1 MAYKS
6 ILFTIAP
13 NSGFATS
20 LGAEQLG
27 APNLVPGSGAKT
39 AGVNVHK
46 DYPWTLSTNK
56 ARAYVPKLMLT
67 EYKLIL
73 SSEVSGM
80 LYTVRGAADNLNVL
94 AREGARNVTNA
105 GLALGST
112 VALTHTAKTILPNVF
127 LKNINE
133 AIDSIQKKV
142 NGVSNTPAIPKPEID
157 DRNQK
162 ADFTNTTDGLGVYNG
177 LYAIEETGWNYV
189 LPYLGAANML
199 NPGNQWGQG
208 DQMKKFAGEAMGG
221 LSKIGDSMDGSGG
234 GGGGGGSGGGT
245 DWLGVV
251 LGAGKAAN
259 AAAKAGIALGG
270 GLVTKEEPQSFVGT
284 GSDSIECS
292 FYLYNTINVED
303 IKRNWE
309 FCYLF
314 TYQNLANRKGINL
327 LDPPCMY
334 RALIPGY
341 KQLPICWV
349 TDLSITNVGATKLID
364 IETGTPVLNFNS
376 QENSKVKM
384 VPEAYK
390 VTFTLQ
396 SALKNARNIFQF
408 AADPGG
414 KVEVSYTKQP

>member
-1 MAYKS
+1 MAYESK
-6 ILFTIAP
+6 LFTIAP
-13 NSGFATS
+13 NTGFATDA
-20 LGAEQLG
+20 GAEALG

-46 DYPWTLSTNK
+46 DYPWTLSTDK

-67 EYKLIL
+67 EYKLVL

-80 LYTVRGAADNLNVL
+80 LYTIRGAEDNLNVL
-94 AREGARNVTNA
+94 AREGTRNVTNA
-105 GLALGST
+105 GLA
-112 VALTHTAKTILPNVF
+112 VAGAASLTHTAKTILPNM
-127 LKNINE
+127 LLDKLSDAIGE
-133 AIDSIQKKV
+133 AQKKV
-142 NGVSNTPAIPKPEID
+142 NGVSNTPANANSDATDKA
-157 DRNQK
+157 QK
-162 ADFTNTTDGLGVYNG
+162 NDLTNTTDGLGVYKG

-189 LPYLGAANML
+189 FPYLGAANML
-199 NPGNQWGQG
+199 NPNNQWGQG
-208 DQMKKFAGEAMGG
+208 DQMKKFVGEAMGG
-221 LSKIGDSMDGSGG
+221 LEEAGDSMDGSGG
-234 GGGGGGSGGGT
+234 GGGVEKSGGT

-251 LGAGKAAN
+251 LGAGKAVN

-284 GSDSIECS
+284 GSDFIECS

-364 IETGTPVLNFNS
+364 IETGTPVSDFAS

-390 VTFTLQ
+390 VTFILQ

-408 AADPGG
+408 AANPGS
-414 KVEVSYTKQP
+414 KVEVSYKKQP

>member
-1 MAYKS
+1 VA
-6 ILFTIAP
+6 
-13 NSGFATS
+13 
-20 LGAEQLG
+20 
-27 APNLVPGSGAKT
+27 
-39 AGVNVHK
+39 
-46 DYPWTLSTNK
+46 
-56 ARAYVPKLMLT
+56 
-67 EYKLIL
+67 
-73 SSEVSGM
+73 
-80 LYTVRGAADNLNVL
+80 GAA
-94 AREGARNVTNA
+94 
-105 GLALGST
+105 S
-112 VALTHTAKTILPNVF
+112 LTHTAKTILPNM
-127 LKNINE
+127 LLDKLSDAIGE
-133 AIDSIQKKV
+133 AQKKV
-142 NGVSNTPAIPKPEID
+142 NGVSNTPANANSDATDKA
-157 DRNQK
+157 QK
-162 ADFTNTTDGLGVYNG
+162 NDLTNTTDGLGVYKG

-189 LPYLGAANML
+189 FPYLGAANML
-199 NPGNQWGQG
+199 NPNNQWGQG
-208 DQMKKFAGEAMGG
+208 DQMKKFVGEAMGG
-221 LSKIGDSMDGSGG
+221 LEEAGDSMDGSGG
-234 GGGGGGSGGGT
+234 GGGVEKSGGT

-251 LGAGKAAN
+251 LGAGKAVN

-364 IETGTPVLNFNS
+364 IETGTPVSDFAS

-390 VTFTLQ
+390 VTFILQ

-408 AADPGG
+408 AANPGS